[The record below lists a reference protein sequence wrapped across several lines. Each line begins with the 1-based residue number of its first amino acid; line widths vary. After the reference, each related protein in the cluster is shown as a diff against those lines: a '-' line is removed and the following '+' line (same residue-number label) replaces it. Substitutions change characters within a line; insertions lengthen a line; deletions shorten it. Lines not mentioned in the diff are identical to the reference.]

1 MGTRYIYTCG
11 CRDPQPLMIGTDRQT
26 AKICSD
32 TWAAMQ
38 AGKGACLIF
47 DIWSDSK
54 AALGELPVAGRNRRG
69 FSAEKESHRLRHE
82 RNLFCLQGQERFFL
96 HLGKKSE

>member
-1 MGTRYIYTCG
+1 MGTGYTYTCG
-11 CRDPQPLMIGTDRQT
+11 CRDPQPLMIETDRQT

-54 AALGELPVAGRNRRG
+54 GGSWRAASGRYATAVAFPQKRNPTV
-69 FSAEKESHRLRHE
+69 SARIGL
-82 RNLFCLQGQERFFL
+82 LF
-96 HLGKKSE
+96 